1 MNKNYQQCVIPGPT
15 EEELAVLPGE
25 RPGTALRVRVE
36 AGRDGY
42 VRLEQLAHN
51 ADLGWYVQK
60 SFCIPGEMLAGLIPQ
75 LRKADCL
82 IPRRPS
88 GVGRQVAGD
97 PIPMFPAPDR
107 TLRAKRSDA
116 RLDRGT
122 GFQSVSFFPTE
133 RHR

>member
-25 RPGTALRVRVE
+25 GPGTALRVRVE
-36 AGRDGY
+36 TGRDGY

-60 SFCIPGEMLAGLIPQ
+60 SFCIPGEMLAALIPQ

-82 IPRRPS
+82 IPRERS
-88 GVGRQVAGD
+88 DKRNGAGD
-97 PIPMFPAPDR
+97 PIPMFPAP
-107 TLRAKRSDA
+107 
-116 RLDRGT
+116 
-122 GFQSVSFFPTE
+122 VSRDPQRVE
-133 RHR
+133 RREA